1 MNQSRL
7 SALVIL
13 GLALAIPTTATSA
26 SLQVANTGTDSPA
39 CGAAT
44 PCRSIGPAIANAAS
58 GDTILV
64 GPGLYSSDLDRDG
77 VRSEPGA
84 RGK

>member
-26 SLQVANTGTDSPA
+26 TLQVANTGTDSPA

-44 PCRSIGPAIANAAS
+44 PCRSIRQASANAAS

-64 GPGLYSSDLDRDG
+64 GRGLYSSDLDGDG
-77 VRSEPGA
+77 VPSERGA
-84 RGK
+84 RGR

>member
-13 GLALAIPTTATSA
+13 GFALALPTTATSA
-26 SLQVANTGTDSPA
+26 TLQVANTGTDSPA
-39 CGAAT
+39 CGAT
-44 PCRSIGPAIANAAS
+44 PCRSIGQAIAHAAS

-64 GPGLYSSDLDRDG
+64 GPALYNSELDRDG

-84 RGK
+84 RGR